1 LRKTKI
7 LVIGPPTLSRI
18 IEHLFRNQPE
28 FEVAGSLSDVQYLA
42 READRLQPDL
52 IVANVKPVNVR
63 ICRMVASIKRS
74 SPLSKLILVCPLED
88 LSRAAR
94 RCGADAYLN
103 DEKLTSQLLIMARTL
118 SDRPKVAKAG
128 S

>member
-1 LRKTKI
+1 MRKTKI
-7 LVIGPPTLSRI
+7 LVVSSPTLWRL
-18 IEHLFRNQPE
+18 IEHLFRNRSD
-28 FEVAGSLSDVQYLA
+28 FELAGNLSDVQNLA
-42 READRLQPDL
+42 REAARLLPDL

-74 SPLSKLILVCPLED
+74 SPLSKLILVCPVED

-94 RCGADAYLN
+94 RCGADACLS
-103 DEKLTSQLLIMARTL
+103 DENLTSQLLRTARAL